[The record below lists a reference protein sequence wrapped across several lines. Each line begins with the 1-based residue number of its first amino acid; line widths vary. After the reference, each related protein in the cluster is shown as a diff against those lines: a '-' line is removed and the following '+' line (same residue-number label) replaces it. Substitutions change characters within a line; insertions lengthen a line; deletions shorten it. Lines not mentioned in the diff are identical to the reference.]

1 MFIFALVVIA
11 AGIFL
16 FRLHHTMPSGK
27 TSFLLGTASRLVA
40 LLGVLLLV
48 FSCIVVIPAGNVGV
62 SVVFGRVGQRVLG
75 NGIQFKNPLA
85 HIEKMSVR
93 AQTYTMSGTGRE
105 GEIAGDDAI
114 YALSS
119 DGMLMPLEVT
129 SAYQLVGSDAAM
141 VYEHLG
147 TSYVEK
153 ILRPAI
159 RASVRSATSHYTAQ
173 EAYSTKRD
181 ELQAR
186 MQEQIGTEM
195 AQLLGNVADFEGKGF
210 SIISVMLRNVDLP
223 DKVKNAIEDKLEA
236 QQQAEQM
243 VYVLQKEK
251 QEAER
256 KRIEAEGIKAF
267 QQTVSEGINENL
279 LRWKGIEAT
288 RQLAESQNTKV
299 IIVGSG
305 KDGLPLILGTQ

>member
-1 MFIFALVVIA
+1 ERSPDMFIFALVVIA
-11 AGIFL
+11 ASIYL

-27 TSFLLGTASRLVA
+27 TSFVLGNVSRLVGVV
-40 LLGVLLLV
+40 GVLLVVL
-48 FSCIVVIPAGNVGV
+48 SCVVVIPAGNVGV
-62 SVVFGRVGQRVLG
+62 SVVFGKVGQRVLG
-75 NGIQFKNPLA
+75 NGIKFKNPLA

-93 AQTYTMSGTGRE
+93 AQTYTMSGTSRE
-105 GEIAGDDAI
+105 GEVTGDDAI

-119 DGMLMPLEVT
+119 DGMQMPLEVT
-129 SAYQLVGSDAAM
+129 SAYQLVASDAAM

-159 RASVRSATSHYTAQ
+159 RASVRSATSRYTAQ

-181 ELQAR
+181 ELQQR
-186 MQEQIGTEM
+186 MQEQTGTEI
-195 AQLLGNVADFEGKGF
+195 AQMLGNVAGFQGKGF
-210 SIISVMLRNVDLP
+210 SIVSVMLRNVDLP
-223 DKVKNAIEDKLEA
+223 DKVKAAIEEKLQA

-256 KRIEAEGIKAF
+256 KKIEAEGIKAF
-267 QQTVSEGINENL
+267 QQTVTDGINEQL

-288 RQLAESQNTKV
+288 RELAESQNTKV
-299 IIVGSG
+299 IIV
-305 KDGLPLILGTQ
+305 